1 MSVLLAVSRINIADT
16 RIVLFSASNKIF
28 TAKRRSARC
37 SHEEGPALI
46 VQLRSDAHLRADI
59 RVARF
64 GDYSGKMSV
73 RQVPIMRPET
83 AIARRGGRQGFREV
97 DVGTSVATDRSLYR

>member
-1 MSVLLAVSRINIADT
+1 MQTRELYCLAQVT
-16 RIVLFSASNKIF
+16 IF
-28 TAKRRSARC
+28 TAKRRSARG